1 MAIFTA
7 TEIQR
12 RQEALRRDLA
22 ARNVAVAFL
31 NSADNVYYMTGVPLL
46 SEWGRP
52 MWAVL
57 ESAGSVRVIGA
68 AIEKENME
76 QNARVEEVFSYAD
89 DVNVVEA
96 SLNLVSDFIAGRKS
110 PAKRIGIE
118 RAMMP
123 LGIYE
128 SVQSR
133 FPKAELVEIGD
144 IIAGLRIIKSAE
156 ELALLE
162 MGAIVAKI
170 GANAFLEAL
179 IENATELSVASHA
192 VHEMNKAIGALNS
205 NGGGTSTY
213 AYAQFGDHT
222 LTPHLHP
229 TAKRLRRGDLVAL
242 NVFPVIWGYCMEL
255 ERTFVF
261 GPPRADQKKPLNAV
275 NEAFDAG
282 KAMVGPGVAMADI
295 DNHTR
300 SILKRHGYENYIRH
314 GTGHAHGIMIGS
326 ASREELGELRFY
338 NTHVLKPNMA
348 NSVEPGVYLPDV
360 GGFRHS
366 DVMIIGENDARC
378 ITDFPRDI
386 VYN

>member
-1 MAIFTA
+1 MAIFPTS
-7 TEIQR
+7 EIQR
-12 RQEALRRDLA
+12 RQEAFSRALA
-22 ARNVAVAFL
+22 ARDVPVAFL

-57 ESAGSVRVIGA
+57 DSSGSARVIGA

-76 QNARVEEVFSYAD
+76 QNARVEEVLSYAD
-89 DVNVVEA
+89 NVNVLEA
-96 SLNLVSDFIAGRKS
+96 SLNLVSDLIAGRKR
-110 PAKRIGIE
+110 PTKRIGIE
-118 RAMMP
+118 RAIMP
-123 LGIYE
+123 LSVYE
-128 SVQSR
+128 SLQAR
-133 FPKAELVEIGD
+133 FTDTELVEIGD
-144 IIAGLRIIKSAE
+144 IIEDLRIIKSPE

-162 MGAIVAKI
+162 MGATVAKI
-170 GANAFLEAL
+170 GANAFLEAI

-192 VHEMNKAIGALNS
+192 VHEMNKAIGAFYPD
-205 NGGGTSTY
+205 GGGTSTY
-213 AYAQFGDHT
+213 AYAQFGNHT

-229 TAKRLRRGDLVAL
+229 TGRRLRRGDLVAL

-261 GPPRADQKKPLNAV
+261 GAPRTDQKRPLDAV

-282 KAMVGPGVAMADI
+282 KAMVGPGVAMADV

-300 SILKRHGYENYIRH
+300 SILKRHGYEKFIRH

-326 ASREELGELRFY
+326 ASREEQGELRFY
-338 NTHVLKPNMA
+338 NKHILKPNMA
-348 NSVEPGVYLPDV
+348 NSVEPGVYLPEV

-366 DVMIIGENDARC
+366 DVMIIGENGARC
-378 ITDFPRDI
+378 VTDFPRDI
-386 VYN
+386 TYS

>member
-1 MAIFTA
+1 MR
-7 TEIQR
+7 R
-12 RQEALRRDLA
+12 RQRGFCSALAKRD
-22 ARNVAVAFL
+22 VDFAFL

-57 ESAGSVRVIGA
+57 ESVGTARVVGA

-76 QNARVEEVFSYAD
+76 QNARVEEVLFYAD

-96 SLNLVSDFIAGRKS
+96 SLDLVSNFIAGRKS
-110 PAKRIGIE
+110 KAKRIGIE
-118 RAMMP
+118 RAIMP

-128 SVQSR
+128 AVQSR
-133 FPKAELVEIGD
+133 FPNVELVEISD
-144 IIAGLRIIKSAE
+144 ILEGLRILKSPE
-156 ELALLE
+156 ELDLLE
-162 MGAIVAKI
+162 MGATVAKI

-179 IENATELSVASHA
+179 HENVTELSVAAHA
-192 VHEMNKAIGALNS
+192 VCEMNRAIGALYPD
-205 NGGGTSTY
+205 GGGTSTY
-213 AYAQFGDHT
+213 AYAQFADHT

-229 TAKRLRRGDLVAL
+229 TGRRLRRGDLVAL

-261 GPPRADQKKPLNAV
+261 GAATPKQQKPLDAV

-282 KAMVGPGVAMADI
+282 KAMIGPGVSMSDV
-295 DNHTR
+295 DNLTR
-300 SILKRHGYENYIRH
+300 GILKKHGYQNYIRH

-326 ASREELGELRFY
+326 ASREEPGELRYY
-338 NTHVLKPNMA
+338 NANVLKPNMA
-348 NSVEPGVYLPDV
+348 NSVEPGVYLPDI

-366 DVMIIGENDARC
+366 DVMFTGEKGARC
-378 ITDFPRDI
+378 VTDFPRDI
-386 VYN
+386 VFG